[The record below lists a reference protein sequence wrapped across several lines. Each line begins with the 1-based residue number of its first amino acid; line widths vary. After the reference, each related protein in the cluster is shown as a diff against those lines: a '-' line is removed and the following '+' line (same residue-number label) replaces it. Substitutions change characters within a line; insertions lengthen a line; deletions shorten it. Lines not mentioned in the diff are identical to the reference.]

1 MRLWHEEVR
10 YLGHLISGDGLK
22 QDPEKVA
29 EIMKM
34 QKPTDKKSI
43 QRFTGFVNYLAKIPP

>member
-29 EIMKM
+29 AIIKM
-34 QKPTDKKSI
+34 QKPADKKSM
-43 QRFTGFVNYLAKIPP
+43 Q